1 MQGTLLKY
9 FNKKANSAHKR
20 ATQSLCYD
28 AFRPILLTIGIRRNV
43 NKKTNGNNI
52 CVEHRGGV
60 SLQCHDKLLLP
71 IGAMSLQN
79 DNFAR

>member
-43 NKKTNGNNI
+43 NKKTNGKNI
-52 CVEHRGGV
+52 CVEHRGCV
-60 SLQCHDKLLLP
+60 SLQRHDKLLQTTTTR
-71 IGAMSLQN
+71 GWG
-79 DNFAR
+79 DEFAE